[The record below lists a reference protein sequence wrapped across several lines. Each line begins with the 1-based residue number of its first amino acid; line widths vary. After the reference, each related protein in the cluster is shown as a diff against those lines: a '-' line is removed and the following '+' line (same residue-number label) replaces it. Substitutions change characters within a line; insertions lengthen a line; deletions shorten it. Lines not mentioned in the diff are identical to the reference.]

1 VTDAELS
8 RLLQPWLLLWLA
20 CVGACVGS
28 FLNVVV
34 FRLPRRCLSV
44 FKPARSFCPKCRHA
58 IRWYENL
65 PMISWALILRA
76 RCAGCGLPISARYP
90 LVEAAT
96 TLLFV
101 AVGWIHLDGR
111 VLVPEAWGMVAIHCL
126 FGSALLS
133 CALID
138 WDLRVIPDVIDVPGA
153 LLGPLALA
161 LVPGILASSSLPDLE
176 GLAAR
181 GVLHFDSAFRWWGI
195 EGLLAPLEAS
205 ADWLGS
211 LARSSPGAYRSLQG
225 CSAGIF
231 GAAVGGG
238 AMWAFAAAMKRIL
251 GRESL
256 GFGDVKLTAMIGAF
270 TGWQGVLVTLLIGSV
285 LGSLAGTLAILR
297 GRREES
303 GPTLGQGSLPF
314 GPFLVIGALVA
325 ALGGERVLRALAL

>member
-1 VTDAELS
+1 MTDAELS
-8 RLLQPWLLLWLA
+8 RLLQPWLLLWL
-20 CVGACVGS
+20 CCMGACVGS

-76 RCAGCGLPISARYP
+76 RCAGCSLPISARYP

-96 TLLFV
+96 TILFCV
-101 AVGWIHLDGR
+101 IGAIHLDGQATQ
-111 VLVPEAWGMVAIHCL
+111 PEAWAKVLVHCL
-126 FGSALLS
+126 LGSALLS

-138 WDLRVIPDVIDVPGA
+138 WDLRVIPDAIDVPGII
-153 LLGPLALA
+153 LGPLALA
-161 LVPGILASSSLPDLE
+161 LVPGLLAASSLPDLE
-176 GLAAR
+176 GLSAR
-181 GVLHFDSAFRWWGI
+181 AVLHFDSALRWWGA
-195 EGLLAPLEAS
+195 EALLTPFESL
-205 ADWLGS
+205 ADWLGA

-225 CSAGIF
+225 ASASVF

-238 AMWAFAAAMKRIL
+238 ATWIFAALMTRIM
-251 GRESL
+251 GKESL

-285 LGSLAGTLAILR
+285 LGSVAGGVAILR
-297 GRREES
+297 GRREPE
-303 GPTLGQGSLPF
+303 GPTLSVASLPF
-314 GPFLVIGALVA
+314 GPFLVAGAFVA

>member
-1 VTDAELS
+1 MTDAELS
-8 RLLQPWLLLWLA
+8 RLLQPWLLLWVT
-20 CVGACVGS
+20 CMGACVGS

-44 FKPARSFCPKCRHA
+44 FKPTRSFCPKCRHA

-65 PMISWALILRA
+65 PMISWAFILRA
-76 RCAGCGLPISARYP
+76 RCAGCALPISARYP

-96 TLLFV
+96 TLLFF
-101 AVGWIHLDGR
+101 AIGWIHLDGR
-111 VLVPEAWGMVAIHCL
+111 AHMPEAWGMVAVHCL

-138 WDLRVIPDVIDVPGA
+138 WDLRVIPDAIDIPGT
-153 LLGPLALA
+153 LIGPVALA

-181 GVLHFDSAFRWWGI
+181 AVLHLDSAFRWWGI
-195 EGLLAPLEAS
+195 SGLLSPLEGL
-205 ADWLGS
+205 ADWLGALS
-211 LARSSPGAYRSLQG
+211 HSSPRGYRSLQG
-225 CSAGIF
+225 GAAGVF
-231 GAAVGGG
+231 GAAVGGCS
-238 AMWAFAAAMKRIL
+238 MWIFASVMERIV

-285 LGSLAGTLAILR
+285 LGSLAGILAILR
-297 GRREES
+297 GRREEK
-303 GPTLGQGSLPF
+303 GKTLGLGSLPF
-314 GPFLVIGALVA
+314 GPFLVVGGLVA
-325 ALGGERVLRALAL
+325 ALGGEHVLRALAL